1 MEHNEITKLTYNEL
15 REIALKENIPDNKVN
30 IGI

>member
-1 MEHNEITKLTYNEL
+1 MKNNKFNKLTYEEL
-15 REIALKENIPDNKVN
+15 REIALKENIPDNKVS